1 MAKRKILFV
10 INQFFKG
17 GAETALLNLFREL
30 SPEKYEIDFM
40 IFDQIDLKDTI
51 SLIPDIPEWIHVIN
65 IASNEGRLAFVKKV
79 HGKLQAKITGVQY
92 FRHDAIMYLRERK
105 YDVAISYG
113 EWFSSAV
120 VACYVQAHRKYV
132 WIHADMDKASFLHP
146 DIMRF
151 QNCFDRFIFVSKLSM
166 KGAIEK
172 YPEIAQRCCVVHN
185 MIDRAALQEKSR
197 QDITLQWP
205 TDGLPVLLTVA
216 NIRPEKNHLR
226 QVAVMKTL
234 FERGLRF
241 HWINAGSLAR
251 NGLVEEVRTAV
262 LDANLSGYFHLVG
275 AVDNPYVLMK
285 HTAAVCVLS
294 DHEAWSM
301 VIIEAKALCMPVIAT
316 KTSGALEQIVDGAN
330 GLLCDFSVSAI
341 ADKIEILLK
350 SQTLAQ
356 KIIHNLQDELTRN
369 DTLSTLEPLLDDCR
383 RKILYVFDDIN
394 YMSGARNAAL
404 AQIDQLMLY
413 AKVDLFT
420 IVNCNDTELKQ
431 RYRVIS
437 MPTNNVLQSLSKPFQ
452 QVIKE
457 QGRRVCIIRAA
468 YALLARLG
476 YENYIPDR
484 IMQKEMEHIFENYQT
499 ICVVSEASKL
509 RGFVSQLNSPRKVQW
524 IHTDYAAW
532 RQRSDWTRTITKN
545 DAAIY
550 SKFDLIVCL
559 NSLLKAKFVEI
570 YPQLKD
576 KVKALRNPIQY
587 QRILEKA
594 NEKTKW
600 IVDHEKCN
608 LITIGRFE
616 AEKRFDNLLAV
627 ANSLKRQNFAFRWY
641 FVGDGVLR
649 DEIQATRDKMQLN
662 DEVILTGK
670 LENPYP
676 LLKQCNC
683 LVLWS
688 DYEGTPVTIDEA
700 GVLGIPVLAND
711 VGGVREQIAGTPGS
725 SIVNTVEEYVCA
737 IIGHKFMRYD
747 LDFES
752 RTKKEQI
759 RLITTLGLA
768 PDESKGD

>member
-30 SPEKYEIDFM
+30 SPKKYEIDFM

-79 HGKLQAKITGVQY
+79 YGKLQAKITGVQY

-113 EWFSSAV
+113 EWFSSAI

-301 VIIEAKALCMPVIAT
+301 VITEAKALCTPVIAT

-341 ADKIEILLK
+341 ADKIEMLLK

-383 RKILYVFDDIN
+383 QKILYVFDDIN

-404 AQIDQLMLY
+404 LQIAEIEKWACVDVFSIQNSTNAELRNKYIIVHLSNDELLTCLAMPLHEVLGNGTRRQKTIRVLY
-413 AKVDLFT
+413 A
-420 IVNCNDTELKQ
+420 I
-431 RYRVIS
+431 
-437 MPTNNVLQSLSKPFQ
+437 
-452 QVIKE
+452 
-457 QGRRVCIIRAA
+457 
-468 YALLARLG
+468 LARIGL
-476 YENYIPDR
+476 EMTIPDC
-484 IMQKEMEHIFENYQT
+484 ILKHSAAGIFEKYDT
-499 ICVVSEASKL
+499 VCVISEASKL
-509 RGFVSQLNSPRKVQW
+509 RKFVSELKKPKKVQW

-532 RQRSDWTRTITKN
+532 RNLNGWTRSITRRDKSLYKKY
-545 DAAIY
+545 DA
-550 SKFDLIVCL
+550 IVCL
-559 NSLLKAKFVEI
+559 NELLKERFLQI
-570 YPQLKD
+570 YPKLKG
-576 KVKALRNPIQY
+576 KVIAIHNPIPHQE
-587 QRILEKA
+587 IIDKA
-594 NEKTKW
+594 KDTLLVPFDKKFYNF
-600 IVDHEKCN
+600 
-608 LITIGRFE
+608 ITIGRFE
-616 AEKRFDNLLAV
+616 WEKRYDRLVTIA
-627 ANSLKRQNFAFRWY
+627 SELKKRNFQFRWY
-641 FVGDGVLR
+641 FVGDGALFESTQELVRQKKLQQ
-649 DEIQATRDKMQLN
+649 EI
-662 DEVILTGK
+662 ILTGM
-670 LENPYP
+670 LTNPYP
-676 LLKQCNC
+676 LLKNC
-683 LVLWS
+683 DCMILFS
-688 DYEGTPVTIDEA
+688 EYEGTPVTIDEA
-700 GVLGIPVLAND
+700 KVLGVPVIAND
-711 VGGVREQIAGTPGS
+711 VGGI
-725 SIVNTVEEYVCA
+725 
-737 IIGHKFMRYD
+737 
-747 LDFES
+747 
-752 RTKKEQI
+752 KEQI
-759 RLITTLGLA
+759 SYSDKSRILDLSKDAMDIVAEQIITWCKEKEGKNE
-768 PDESKGD
+768 ESIDYSAGI